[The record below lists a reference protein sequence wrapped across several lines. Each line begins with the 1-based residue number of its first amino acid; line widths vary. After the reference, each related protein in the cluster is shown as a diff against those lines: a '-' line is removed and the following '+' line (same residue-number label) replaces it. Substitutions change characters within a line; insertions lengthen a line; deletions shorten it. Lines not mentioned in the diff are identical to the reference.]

1 LRDDNNAVHL
11 PSATKTL
18 WLFRLASNALGYRLE
33 KRFQK
38 ILESV
43 AGVTN
48 RCTFAAQSRD
58 RRKEE
63 KFFTYWFKK
72 QECKKSCQLSLKLI
86 ARKKQHITME
96 SLILAQDER

>member
-1 LRDDNNAVHL
+1 MPYICH
-11 PSATKTL
+11 PQQKTL
-18 WLFRLASNALGYRLE
+18 WLFRLASNALGNRLE

-48 RCTFAAQSRD
+48 RCTFAARSRD

-72 QECKKSCQLSLKLI
+72 QGMQKILSI
-86 ARKKQHITME
+86 IFE
-96 SLILAQDER
+96 VNS